1 MSLKQPFDTVV
12 LDGKTGACIGPKSA
26 MGWCIRMGGGAGA
39 DLSLKGIVTGIVLAG
54 AFATGADAAEPSEPQ
69 ERADTAERGDHGASV
84 ERADPTLG
92 GSVEQADPTDV
103 ASFERV
109 GRGSVGG

>member
-1 MSLKQPFDTVV
+1 
-12 LDGKTGACIGPKSA
+12 
-26 MGWCIRMGGGAGA
+26 MGGGAGA
-39 DLSLKGIVTGIVLAG
+39 DLSLKGIVAGIILAG

-92 GSVEQADPTDV
+92 GSVQQADPTDV